1 MRKPEPPDDIW
12 QFLDGQMTHLSVPD
26 GAITIKQFAAKYGMS
41 HSAAFSRLRG
51 MEQSGLLKYLGRFGT
66 RNERC
71 YAVAKRE

>member
-1 MRKPEPPDDIW
+1 MKKPDPPADIW
-12 QFLDGQMTHLSVPD
+12 AFLDSQMTHLAMPD

-51 MEQSGLLKYLGRFGT
+51 MEQSGMLKYLGRFGC

-71 YAVAKRE
+71 YIMAKPE